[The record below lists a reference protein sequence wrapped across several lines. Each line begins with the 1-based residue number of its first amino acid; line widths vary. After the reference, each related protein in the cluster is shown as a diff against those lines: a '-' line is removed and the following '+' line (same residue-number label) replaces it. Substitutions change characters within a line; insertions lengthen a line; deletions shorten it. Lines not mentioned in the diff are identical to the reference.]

1 MKNNNKLIVA
11 LIIASTATT
20 LLPTS
25 NSYAT
30 EKIEQTETNLVES
43 KQQVDTNIDKSLEKK
58 SDKEN
63 PQNDNDIEFPTESAK
78 DYEFNDEINESS
90 LREDD
95 GTDISNRAQSTDR
108 KTFGQDKNII
118 NIDPE
123 VKKNLK
129 ETNGE

>member
-43 KQQVDTNIDKSLEKK
+43 K
-58 SDKEN
+58 
-63 PQNDNDIEFPTESAK
+63 
-78 DYEFNDEINESS
+78 
-90 LREDD
+90 
-95 GTDISNRAQSTDR
+95 
-108 KTFGQDKNII
+108 
-118 NIDPE
+118 
-123 VKKNLK
+123 
-129 ETNGE
+129 